1 MKSLHQNTPYLGH
14 EINTYKFKRIK
25 IIKIIKISNHDEIKN
40 YLKQSKITET
50 FLDLENLQ
58 ILGY

>member
-25 IIKIIKISNHDEIKN
+25 IIQRKFSNHDEIKN